1 MSGDTILLSDCTMR
15 TISDLH
21 QELIQRL
28 SGAGPVPV
36 DRSGVQRPSTAL
48 LQLLVA
54 FVRDLR
60 SQSRSV
66 EWRGEGAAF
75 DRAATSLG
83 LCASLGLPVDT

>member
-1 MSGDTILLSDCTMR
+1 MR
-15 TISDLH
+15 TIPALH
-21 QELIQRL
+21 QELIHRL
-28 SGAGPVPV
+28 SGIGPVPL
-36 DRSGVQRPSTAL
+36 DLGGVQRPSTAL

-66 EWRGEGAAF
+66 EWRGESVAF

-83 LCASLGLPVDT
+83 LRASLGLPVDA